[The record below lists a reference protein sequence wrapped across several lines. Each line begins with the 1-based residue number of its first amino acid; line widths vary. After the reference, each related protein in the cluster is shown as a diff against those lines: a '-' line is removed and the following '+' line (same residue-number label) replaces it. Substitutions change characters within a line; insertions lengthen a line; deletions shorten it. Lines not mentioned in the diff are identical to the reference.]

1 MGRKSMADTRRQEII
16 DAFYRCVNSEG
27 LASASIRKIAGQAG
41 VQPSVIHHYFKD
53 RDEMIA
59 QMVTFFSDTI
69 FTDFIRK
76 MDRYKNPET
85 RFFKALEFMYSP
97 GMINEEYSGFFLE
110 CCVEARRNPRV
121 RETLARTFSRFRQT
135 IIANIEAMDILND
148 LTKQQKENYASMM
161 IAVHEGLELQWYI
174 DPRAVSLKKAA
185 ALSRQIIDMIVAD
198 SRRVSAPETGG
209 DGIE

>member
-110 CCVEARRNPRV
+110 CCVAK
-121 RETLARTFSRFRQT
+121 TFRRFRQT
-135 IIANIEAMDILND
+135 IIANIEEMDILND

-174 DPRAVSLKKAA
+174 EPRAVSLKKAA
-185 ALSRQIIDMIVAD
+185 ALTRQIIDMIVAD

>member
-27 LASASIRKIAGQAG
+27 LAGDFADGSAGQAG

-121 RETLARTFSRFRQT
+121 RETLAKTFRRFRQT
-135 IIANIEAMDILND
+135 IIANIEEMDILND

-174 DPRAVSLKKAA
+174 EPRAVSLKKAA
-185 ALSRQIIDMIVAD
+185 ALTRQIIDMIVAD
-198 SRRVSAPETGG
+198 SRRVSAPEKGG